1 MGPLA
6 VLLAIVTGSA
16 ISLAVGLGMTW
27 IVILFMPQHAGRLAA
42 EKAPLLEAI
51 LLFSLLSVASS
62 VSLYWEMR
70 TSRWRLPSIA
80 VTVVVLGSA
89 FWVYWPR

>member
-16 ISLAVGLGMTW
+16 ISLAVGLAMTW
-27 IVILFMPQHAGRLAA
+27 VVILFMPQHAERLAA

-51 LLFSLLSVASS
+51 TLFTLLSVASG

-70 TSRWRLPSIA
+70 ISRWRLPSLA
-80 VTVVVLGSA
+80 VMLAVLGA
-89 FWVYWPR
+89 TIWVYWPR